1 MTALEEKNHKSNSK
15 IRAYAPNL
23 IGCGISEG
31 SQAWDPDQRGMF
43 VPLGWVKGCEAL
55 VNQINDDS
63 SSKPRKWTV
72 VTQGGLAPIG
82 VLLAARNPDLVE
94 TLVLTS
100 PPTWKDMTNA
110 VPQTELER
118 NYNFLRSPLLG
129 KLAFALL
136 ETRSLVET

>member
-1 MTALEEKNHKSNSK
+1 MTALEEKNNKSNSK

-55 VNQINDDS
+55 VNQINDDG
-63 SSKPRKWTV
+63 SSKPPKWTV

-100 PPTWKDMTNA
+100 PPTWKDM
-110 VPQTELER
+110 
-118 NYNFLRSPLLG
+118 
-129 KLAFALL
+129 
-136 ETRSLVET
+136 